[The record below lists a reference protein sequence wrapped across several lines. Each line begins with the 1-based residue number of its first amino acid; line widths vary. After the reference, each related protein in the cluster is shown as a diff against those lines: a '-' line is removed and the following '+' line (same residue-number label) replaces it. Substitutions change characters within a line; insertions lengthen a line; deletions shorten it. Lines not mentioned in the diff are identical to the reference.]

1 MVGLSANAEILVV
14 EDDSL
19 IAYAIEQQLLDGG
32 WRVLGVADCAD
43 AALQLVESLSP
54 NLVLMDIHLK
64 GSVDGIDAA
73 AMIQARHGAPVIF
86 LTGQSDPETMLRA
99 RAVKPAGIV
108 LKPWSPGVLRRIITS
123 VLRSQPGR
131 CIDTDPASPH

>member
-1 MVGLSANAEILVV
+1 MAGLSVNAEILVV

-19 IAYAIEQQLLDGG
+19 IAYAIEQQLLEAG

-43 AALQLVESLSP
+43 TALHLVETLCP
-54 NLVLMDIHLK
+54 ALVLMDIHLK
-64 GSVDGIDAA
+64 GSVDGVDAA
-73 AMIQARHGAPVIF
+73 AMIQARHGPPVIF

-123 VLRSQPGR
+123 VLQSQPGR
-131 CIDTDPASPH
+131 CGDQEPSRPH